1 MRISDVIRG
10 VLDIIDQSEPAQQ
23 PQAVIAIQ
31 ATEPEDS
38 AADDAELV
46 RMRQIA
52 GLIDDEDG
60 AFQNTPTERYA
71 TIDAMMSHGD
81 DVHRPKDPADLR
93 TNAPSMYPGF
103 QARMG

>member
-10 VLDIIDQSEPAQQ
+10 VLDIIDQAETAQQ

-38 AADDAELV
+38 SADDAELV

-52 GLIDDEDG
+52 GLIDNEDG

-71 TIDAMMSHGD
+71 TIDDMMSHGD
-81 DVHRPKDPADLR
+81 DVHRPKDPADIR
-93 TNAPSMYPGF
+93 SNAPSMYPNF
-103 QARMG
+103 QARK